1 MSSNARAATLSRS
14 YQITFLRNH
23 QIILDENMRAND
35 PELDDDTLAD
45 TVEGLTDLH
54 EFLAA
59 LVRSA
64 LDDEPYVAALR
75 NRVSDMQCI
84 RLEGRATTCRQLVRD
99 VMVDCEIKKVSA
111 PDLTISLRA
120 CPPPLCIED
129 EAAIPTSYWEA
140 REPRLNRT
148 ALIND
153 LKAGM
158 PVSGAKLGEAGQSLS
173 VRTK

>member
-1 MSSNARAATLSRS
+1 MNQVSFAAVT
-14 YQITFLRNH
+14 YQAIRDRL
-23 QIILDENMRAND
+23 RAND

-45 TVEGLTDLH
+45 TVEGLTDMH
-54 EFLAA
+54 EIVAA

-64 LDDEPYVAALR
+64 LDDEAYVSALR
-75 NRVSDMQCI
+75 NRVSDMQCRMS
-84 RLEGRATTCRQLVRD
+84 RLEGRATKCRQLVRD
-99 VMVDCEIKKVSA
+99 VMVGCEIKKVSA
-111 PDLTISLRA
+111 PDLTISLRV

-129 EAAIPTSYWEA
+129 EATIPGAYWEA

-153 LKAGM
+153 LKAGRS
-158 PVSGAKLGEAGQSLS
+158 VAGAKLGEAGQSLS

>member
-1 MSSNARAATLSRS
+1 MNQVSFAAVTYQAIRDRLRAS
-14 YQITFLRNH
+14 
-23 QIILDENMRAND
+23 D

-54 EFLAA
+54 EVVAA

-64 LDDEPYVAALR
+64 LDDEAYVAALR
-75 NRVSDMQCI
+75 NRVSDMQCRMS
-84 RLEGRATTCRQLVRD
+84 RLEDRASKCRQLVRD
-99 VMVDCEIKKVSA
+99 VMVGCEIKKVSA

-129 EAAIPTSYWEA
+129 ETTIPTAYWEA
-140 REPRLNRT
+140 REPKLNRA

-153 LKAGM
+153 LKAGLS
-158 PVSGAKLGEAGQSLS
+158 VAGAKLGEAGQSLS